1 MKIISNIHTNI
12 AGQELHPGDIATIST
27 KHFNAYTM
35 SGGKKRKGL
44 PHLQKVDK
52 SGKVIK

>member
-12 AGQELHPGDIATIST
+12 AGQELHPGDIADISS
-27 KHFNAYTM
+27 KHFYAYTM

-44 PHLQKVDK
+44 PHLQKVNK
-52 SGKVIK
+52 KGKVIK